1 MKKKKKEQTGQDRA
15 SSEAVVS
22 VAKFKRVTNVGCIKK
37 VEFEQKSEE
46 GESVSHVDIWR
57 GVFQVVER
65 VGVAACSNVT

>member
-1 MKKKKKEQTGQDRA
+1 M
-15 SSEAVVS
+15 VS
-22 VAKFKRVTNVGCIKK
+22 VAKFKRVTNMGCIKK

>member
-1 MKKKKKEQTGQDRA
+1 MKKKKKRNRLVKIEQ
-15 SSEAVVS
+15 AVVS